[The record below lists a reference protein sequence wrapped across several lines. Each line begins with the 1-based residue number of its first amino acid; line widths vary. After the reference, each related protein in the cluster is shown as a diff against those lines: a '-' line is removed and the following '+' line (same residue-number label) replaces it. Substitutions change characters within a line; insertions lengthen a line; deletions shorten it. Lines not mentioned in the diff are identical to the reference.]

1 MSDINP
7 VLEHIDLNLETSI
20 DRLTDLVAI
29 PSVSTDSAFAGKCRE
44 AAGWLSGQLNKIG
57 FEASVRPTTG
67 HPMVVAHYTPEGLTG
82 SIPHVLFY
90 GHYDVQPADPVALW
104 DSPPFEATRKTGENG
119 REHIV
124 ARGVH
129 DDKGQLMT
137 FVEACGALMSVEGR
151 LPLKITILF
160 EGEEECGSPSLAKFL
175 EENAAELKADH
186 VLVCDTN
193 MWNEDT
199 PAITTRLRGLVYE
212 EIIITAP
219 QMDLHSGS
227 YGGAARNPVRVLAR
241 IIADLHDSDGRIMVP
256 EFYEGIEELQ
266 PDLKAQ
272 WDSLDFSPEKFLGE
286 IGLKHAA
293 GEEDRSV
300 LEQIWSRPTCDVN
313 GIVAGYT
320 GEGSKTVIPSQAS
333 AKISF
338 RLVGKQDPDRISAAF
353 RSFVEA
359 RVPDDCT
366 VEFLGHSNDPAIEI
380 PRGDRF
386 TAIAAQVLQQEFGK
400 PCVLMGGGGSIPIV
414 GSFKSVLEMDSLL
427 VGFGLVEDRIHSPNE
442 KYEVK
447 SFHKGMRSWARILK
461 ALAGET

>member
-1 MSDINP
+1 MSDINK
-7 VLEHIDLNLETSI
+7 VLDHIDSNLENSL
-20 DRLTDLVAI
+20 DRLSDLVAI
-29 PSVSTDSAFAGKCRE
+29 PSVSTDPAYAFECRK
-44 AAGWLSGQLNKIG
+44 AADWLSDRLRVIG
-57 FEASVRPTTG
+57 FEASVRTTTG
-67 HPMVVAHYTPEGLTG
+67 HPMVVAHYAPEGLAEPV
-82 SIPHVLFY
+82 PHVLFY
-90 GHYDVQPADPVALW
+90 GHYDVQPADPIELW

-137 FVEACGALMSVEGR
+137 FVEACSALMVVEGQ

-175 EENAAELKADH
+175 EENAEELKADH

-241 IIADLHDSDGRIMVP
+241 IIADLHDNDGRIMVP
-256 EFYEGIEELQ
+256 GFYDGVAEL
-266 PDLKAQ
+266 PSDLKAQ
-272 WDSLDFSPEKFLGE
+272 WDNLDFSPEKFLGE
-286 IGLKHAA
+286 VGLKHAA
-293 GEEDRSV
+293 GEKDRSV

-313 GIVAGYT
+313 GIISGYT
-320 GEGSKTVIPSQAS
+320 GEGSKTVIPSVAT

-338 RLVGKQDPDRISAAF
+338 RLVGKQDPGRISAAF

-359 RVPDDCT
+359 RVPEDCT
-366 VEFLGHSNDPAIEI
+366 
-380 PRGDRF
+380 
-386 TAIAAQVLQQEFGK
+386 
-400 PCVLMGGGGSIPIV
+400 
-414 GSFKSVLEMDSLL
+414 
-427 VGFGLVEDRIHSPNE
+427 
-442 KYEVK
+442 
-447 SFHKGMRSWARILK
+447 
-461 ALAGET
+461 